1 MTRNGD
7 PHTEDDKAQASSR
20 RRNPFDVEDDIPVQD
35 RMRLRPNWLFIL
47 AIIGCLAFWAGVV
60 AVVLRFIK

>member
-1 MTRNGD
+1 
-7 PHTEDDKAQASSR
+7 
-20 RRNPFDVEDDIPVQD
+20 VEDDIPVQD